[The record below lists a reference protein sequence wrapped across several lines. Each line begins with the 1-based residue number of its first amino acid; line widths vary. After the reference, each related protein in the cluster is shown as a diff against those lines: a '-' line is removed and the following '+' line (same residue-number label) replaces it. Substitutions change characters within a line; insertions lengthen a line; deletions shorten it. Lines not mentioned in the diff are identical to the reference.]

1 MGMGKIEVCSRVSG
15 YRSQSVPANPTDPM
29 QPCSLVAHP
38 CSHAWVWRA
47 RGSFWLA
54 LMWCSLVCMLYV
66 RQLCAFS
73 LNTADCG
80 SSGEA
85 AGLTCCLWHHPGI
98 LRIELQWRLFN
109 PDCRP
114 YLGTWLID
122 VFCHPQW
129 HLSFQNVQLRCTEI
143 ETFKGTEQPPE
154 RIPMSL
160 LGTQKSPGGV
170 ITVITVM
177 SPFLQNLLD
186 RP

>member
-38 CSHAWVWRA
+38 CSRAWVWRA

-73 LNTADCG
+73 LNTADCD

-143 ETFKGTEQPPE
+143 ETFKGTE
-154 RIPMSL
+154 
-160 LGTQKSPGGV
+160 
-170 ITVITVM
+170 
-177 SPFLQNLLD
+177 
-186 RP
+186 